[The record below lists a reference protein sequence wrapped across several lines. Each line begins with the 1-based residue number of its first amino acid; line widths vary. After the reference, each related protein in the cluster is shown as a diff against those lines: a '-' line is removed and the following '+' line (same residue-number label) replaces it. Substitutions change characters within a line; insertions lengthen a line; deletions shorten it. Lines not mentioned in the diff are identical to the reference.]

1 MNRSMGT
8 RQRPESDS
16 GGDVAAG
23 SVWPVSGRRLDGPMS
38 KLCLTQNPEA
48 DRLLEDDPFALLI
61 GMLLDQQIHMP
72 SLSIPIHWETL
83 GNRGIGGCK

>member
-1 MNRSMGT
+1 
-8 RQRPESDS
+8 
-16 GGDVAAG
+16 
-23 SVWPVSGRRLDGPMS
+23 MS